1 LKDETSLNREFLES
15 FLKTE
20 IINQAKELKARYPS
34 ISEIVDGIPR
44 ILKIKNFYEMK
55 EEFKNYYLIKVKNY
69 YNDPKF
75 RHFLAIILASQSS
88 DFLVLIAKELIKEIG
103 NIKLIQ
109 FSIYPKNFRISLL
122 SLKELRNKDDFLK
135 SVKILKDLRINFKK
149 KLDKIQKL
157 IENK

>member
-1 LKDETSLNREFLES
+1 MS
-15 FLKTE
+15 FIKTE
-20 IINQAKELKARYPS
+20 IIKKAKELKGRYPS
-34 ISEIVDGIPR
+34 ISEIVDGTPR
-44 ILKIKNFYEMK
+44 ILKIKNLYEMK
-55 EEFKNYYLIKVKNY
+55 EEFKNFYLIKVKNY
-69 YNDPKF
+69 NNEPKF

-88 DFLVLIAKELIKEIG
+88 DFLVSIIKELVKEIG

-122 SLKELRNKDDFLK
+122 SLKEIRNKDEFLN

-149 KLDKIQKL
+149 KLANIKNL

>member
-1 LKDETSLNREFLES
+1 MS

-20 IINQAKELKARYPS
+20 IIKKAKELKGRYPS
-34 ISEIVDGIPR
+34 ISEIVDGTPR
-44 ILKIKNFYEMK
+44 ILKIKNLYEMK
-55 EEFKNYYLIKVKNY
+55 EEFKNFYLIKVKNY
-69 YNDPKF
+69 NNEPKF

-88 DFLVLIAKELIKEIG
+88 DFLVSIIKEHVKEIG

-122 SLKELRNKDDFLK
+122 SLKEIRNKDEFLN

-149 KLDKIQKL
+149 KLDNIKNL

>member
-1 LKDETSLNREFLES
+1 MSSPSSESLVS

-20 IINQAKELKARYPS
+20 IIKKAKELKGRYPS
-34 ISEIVDGIPR
+34 ISEIVDGTPR
-44 ILKIKNFYEMK
+44 ILKIKNLYEMK
-55 EEFKNYYLIKVKNY
+55 EEFKNFYLIKVKNY
-69 YNDPKF
+69 NNEPKF

-88 DFLVLIAKELIKEIG
+88 DFLVSIIRELVKEIG

-122 SLKELRNKDDFLK
+122 SLKEIRNKDEFLN

-149 KLDKIQKL
+149 KLDNIKNL

>member
-1 LKDETSLNREFLES
+1 MTSSSSESLES

-20 IINQAKELKARYPS
+20 IIKEAKELKGRYPS
-34 ISEIVDGIPR
+34 ISEIVDGAPR
-44 ILKIKNFYEMK
+44 ILKVKNIYEMK
-55 EEFKNYYLIKVKNY
+55 EEFKNYYLIRVKNY
-69 YNDPKF
+69 YNEPKF

-88 DFLVLIAKELIKEIG
+88 DFLVLITKELIREIG

-122 SLKELRNKDDFLK
+122 SLKEIRNKDDFLK
-135 SVKILKDLRINFKK
+135 SVKILKELRINFKK
-149 KLDKIQKL
+149 KLNKIQNL

>member
-1 LKDETSLNREFLES
+1 MTSTSRESLES

-20 IINQAKELKARYPS
+20 IIKKAMELKGRYPS
-34 ISEIVDGIPR
+34 ISEIVEGTPR

-69 YNDPKF
+69 NNEPKF

-88 DFLVLIAKELIKEIG
+88 DFLVSIAKEPIKEIS

-122 SLKELRNKDDFLK
+122 SLKEIRDKEDFLK

-149 KLDKIQKL
+149 KLDKIKNL
-157 IENK
+157 I

>member
-1 LKDETSLNREFLES
+1 MTSSSSESLES

-20 IINQAKELKARYPS
+20 IIKEAKELKGRYPS
-34 ISEIVDGIPR
+34 ISEIVGGAPR
-44 ILKIKNFYEMK
+44 ILKVKNIYEMK
-55 EEFKNYYLIKVKNY
+55 EEFKNYYLIRVKNY
-69 YNDPKF
+69 YNEPKF
-75 RHFLAIILASQSS
+75 RHFLGIILASQSS
-88 DFLVLIAKELIKEIG
+88 DFLVLITKELIKDIG

-122 SLKELRNKDDFLK
+122 SLKEILNKEDFLK

-149 KLDKIQKL
+149 KLDNIKNL

>member
-1 LKDETSLNREFLES
+1 MKDESSSNIEFLES

-20 IINQAKELKARYPS
+20 IIKKAKELKARYPS
-34 ISEIVDGIPR
+34 ISEIADGKPK

-55 EEFKNYYLIKVKNY
+55 DEFKNYYLIKVKNY
-69 YNDPKF
+69 NSDPKF

-88 DFLVLIAKELIKEIG
+88 DFLASIAKEAIKEIG

-122 SLKELRNKDDFLK
+122 SLKEIRNKDDFLK
-135 SVKILKDLRINFKK
+135 SVKLLKDLRINFKK
-149 KLDKIQKL
+149 KLDKIKNL

>member
-1 LKDETSLNREFLES
+1 MKDETSSNIEFLES

-20 IINQAKELKARYPS
+20 IIKKAKKLKARYPS
-34 ISEIVDGIPR
+34 ISEIVDGTPK

-55 EEFKNYYLIKVKNY
+55 DEFKNYYLIKVKNY
-69 YNDPKF
+69 NNDPKF

-88 DFLVLIAKELIKEIG
+88 DFLASITKELIKEIG

-122 SLKELRNKDDFLK
+122 SLKEIRNEDDFLK

-149 KLDKIQKL
+149 KLDKIKNL
-157 IENK
+157 IANK